1 MLKRKRQN
9 NMDDSVVTPPTQVT
23 QLHTT
28 DELNQNSTFSPSI
41 NKIASGR
48 VHESLVVASIDKL
61 SFVTKY
67 NPHSYEELLEKSKR
81 AFRGDG
87 YVLTL
92 DDETKNSIWFTS
104 NIGENAGG
112 LRVSLNPSKFKS
124 AWEVLETIEKW
135 FGKAGMNA
143 EVKRLDCAITFP
155 EPFDEVF
162 RGLDFGRKRA
172 VECWRDNPKGRS
184 FYVGRKDNRHELI
197 VYDKSKQLKTMKG
210 GKRG

>member
-9 NMDDSVVTPPTQVT
+9 NMGDSVVTPPTPVT
-23 QLHTT
+23 QLRST
-28 DELNQNSTFSPSI
+28 DELNQNSPFSPSI

-48 VHESLVVASIDKL
+48 VHESLVVAAIDKL
-61 SFVTKY
+61 SLVTKY
-67 NPHSYEELLEKSKR
+67 NPSNLEELLEKSKR
-81 AFRGDG
+81 SFRGDG
-87 YVLTL
+87 YILTL
-92 DDETKNSIWFTS
+92 DEETKKSIWFTS

-112 LRVSLNPSKFKS
+112 LRISLNPSKFKT
-124 AWEVLETIEKW
+124 AWEVLETIEIW

-184 FYVGRKDNRHELI
+184 FYVGRKDKRHELI
-197 VYDKSKQLKTMKG
+197 VYDKSKQLKAMKG